1 MFQALITEAVGDK
14 QYKTTLGER
23 EIEELAADELL
34 IDVQYSSLNYKDA
47 LSAAGNPGVTRTFPH
62 TPGIDAVGIV
72 KESTS
77 DSFNVGDAVIV
88 TGYDLGMETHGGLA
102 EYIRVPARWAL
113 ALPEGLSAREA
124 MVLGTAGLTAGL
136 CVNKLLQAGA
146 VATEG
151 KVVVTG
157 ATGGVGSVAVA
168 LLAKLGFEV
177 VASTS
182 KQTQSEMLTALG
194 ASEIIDRALL
204 SEQQRKPMLKQ
215 QWQNAVDCVGGETLS
230 NLLKSMGHSGSVAC
244 CGLVE
249 SADLPA
255 TVLPFIL
262 RDVNLLGV
270 DSVEIPLAKK
280 QAVWQKFAA
289 EWKLDCLDNLTTE
302 ISLAQVPEYLDK
314 IIQGQNI
321 GRTVVRIK

>member
-1 MFQALITEAVGDK
+1 MFNALITEKV
-14 QYKTTLGER
+14 GER
-23 EIEELAADELL
+23 EFQTGLGQREIEDLPAGELL
-34 IDVQYSSLNYKDA
+34 IEVQYSSLNYKDA
-47 LSAAGNPGVTRTFPH
+47 LSANGNPGVTRNFPH

-72 KESTS
+72 KESAN
-77 DSFNVGDAVIV
+77 DSFSVGDGVIV
-88 TGYDLGMETHGGLA
+88 TGYDLGMETDGGLA
-102 EYIRVPARWAL
+102 EFIRVPATWAL
-113 ALPEGLSAREA
+113 PLPSGLSARDA

-146 VATEG
+146 TASEG

-168 LLAKLGFEV
+168 LLAKLGFDV

-182 KQTQSEMLTALG
+182 KTSQHDLLKTLG
-194 ASEIIDRALL
+194 ASEIIDRESL
-204 SEQQRKPMLKQ
+204 SEAQRKPVLKQ
-215 QWQNAVDCVGGETLS
+215 QWQNAVDCVGGDTLV
-230 NLLKSMGHSGSVAC
+230 NLLKSLGHSGSVAC
-244 CGLVE
+244 CGLVG

-280 QAVWQKFAA
+280 RHIWEKFSGD
-289 EWKLDCLDNLTTE
+289 WKLECLDQLATE
-302 ISLAQVPEYLDK
+302 IELAQVPEYLDRIMK
-314 IIQGQNI
+314 GENI
-321 GRTVVRIK
+321 GRTVVRVK